1 MHMQKGKTLTKIK
14 IVKKY
19 ITQRTG
25 DSISIFDPEKSVL
38 STFNNTGTF
47 IFERLKRENSIED
60 VVKDL
65 VKEFNV
71 TQKTAE
77 KDIISF
83 IEMLMNKG
91 FAQKANMKKNKTAA
105 KKYTK

>member
-1 MHMQKGKTLTKIK
+1 MQKDKTLTKIK

-19 ITQRTG
+19 ITQRSG

-47 IFERLKRENSIED
+47 IFERLKRKNSIED
-60 VVKDL
+60 IAKDL
-65 VKEFNV
+65 IKEFNV

-77 KDIISF
+77 KDVKNF
-83 IEMLMNKG
+83 IEMLINKG
-91 FAQKANMKKNKTAA
+91 FAQKTDMKKSKAG
-105 KKYTK
+105 TKDSTK